1 MLPKGPAHE
10 NGADL
15 VGRHTQ
21 VECLSAVVQDLT
33 DGRGA
38 VLEVTGEPGIGKT
51 ALLGLLAEQAAGAGA
66 LVARAH
72 AARGAPQLGRFV
84 GEVLDAL
91 EVRDSPI
98 ARESGAGAG
107 AEVRGV
113 LGRWAAGRGGV
124 LVLDDVHLC
133 DEHSAR
139 LIAQLV
145 RSPPPGPFVLALA
158 HRPRQSSPVLREA
171 LEHGAETG
179 SVIRLA
185 PSSLDLRAISTFLDH
200 GGAHADTT
208 FRHAFSRSARDHA
221 YTEWSACPAPVT
233 DGRYAEQLHAAS
245 GGNPRMLRILVAA
258 RWDPDE
264 WPLSAGPDR
273 DGMFREAVPVVTEL
287 DSLTA
292 DAALSAQVAAVLG
305 DPFQPDDIA
314 AVSDLGLQRIL
325 EAFTELVAADLIR
338 PLPCG
343 GGYAFRHPVL
353 GHVALEHASPSL
365 RANAHRRAL
374 DLLTARGA
382 SALRRARQAEHLV
395 GSGSVEA
402 RRVLVEGAAEAMAKS
417 PAVAA
422 RWLRLA
428 LDHLPAGGGISALRV
443 RLVLDCCR
451 ALSAVGRLREAR
463 SLVHDLLQH
472 QSDLPEDLR
481 LSAYA
486 VCGELERL
494 LGRHQEAEAVVRT
507 ALELVPRPLPVPLSA
522 PVAELITAYGR
533 VELFRGAYGVARDVV
548 REAVEAA
555 GAVGP
560 AVPYLRVLGA
570 LGDTQLG
577 LLPEAVAEVT
587 ECARIVDAL
596 PDAAAVTMPDVLAM
610 LGCAELFQE
619 RFHDAYRHLERGL
632 QATTGATRR
641 FIRINQL
648 VALCHLD
655 QTTGRLESLCRRAGE
670 AELLARMT
678 GADEAAGIA
687 MILRATGML
696 WTRPRRDTDRLLELA
711 GEGLSLALRKRG
723 WRAAVAVGLRAQA
736 QFLGGD
742 PAGCLRTLVEEGG
755 PRLQRLL
762 RAWQPSLLALASVA
776 ALRCGDIDAAR
787 DWARTGE
794 AVAERLGLP
803 LQQQHVRRAR
813 ATLHA
818 AEGEHHLAAE
828 LFHETAESFRRAGLP
843 VEHAWTLVTG
853 APSVRAAH
861 GTRQALEWLDT
872 AGKAARTCGAQRI
885 REEAA
890 RVRILLPASRAAA
903 GTTVVAAQDTGVP
916 ATIDL
921 LTEREREIAEL
932 AAGGKRTKDI
942 AEQLFVS
949 TRTVE
954 THLGRIYRKLD
965 IPSRAALPRALGRV
979 VHRPTG

>member
-1 MLPKGPAHE
+1 MPPKDRAHE
-10 NGADL
+10 NGAVL

-21 VECLSAVVQDLT
+21 IECLSAVVQDLT

-51 ALLGLLAEQAAGAGA
+51 VLLGLLAERAAEAGA

-72 AARGAPQLGRFV
+72 AAIGTTQPGQVIR
-84 GEVLDAL
+84 EVLDAL

-98 ARESGAGAG
+98 ARELGAGAD
-107 AEVRGV
+107 AEVRSI
-113 LGRWAAGRGGV
+113 LGRWASRRGGV
-124 LVLDDVHLC
+124 LVLDNVHLY
-133 DEHSAR
+133 DEQSTR

-145 RSPPPGPFVLALA
+145 RTPPPGPFVLALA
-158 HRPRQSSPVLREA
+158 HRPRQSGPVLREV
-171 LEHGAETG
+171 LEHGVEIG

-185 PSSLDLRAISTFLDH
+185 PSSLDLRAISTLLGN
-200 GGAHADTT
+200 GGSHTDTSP
-208 FRHAFSRSARDHA
+208 HAFRSSAGDHA
-221 YTEWSACPAPVT
+221 YTVWRASTAPVVDDT
-233 DGRYAEQLHAAS
+233 YAEQLHAAS

-273 DGMFREAVPVVTEL
+273 DGMLREAGSVVTEL

-292 DAALSAQVAAVLG
+292 DGVLSVQAAAVLG
-305 DPFQPDDIA
+305 DPFLPDEVA
-314 AVSDLGLQRIL
+314 AVSDLGLERTL
-325 EAFTELVAADLIR
+325 SAFTELVEADLIR
-338 PLPCG
+338 PLSWG
-343 GGYAFRHPVL
+343 GGYVFRHPVL

-365 RANAHRRAL
+365 RVNAHRRAL
-374 DLLTARGA
+374 DLLTTRGA

-395 GSGSVEA
+395 GAGGAEA
-402 RRVLVEGAAEAMAKS
+402 RQVLVEGAAEAMPKS
-417 PAVAA
+417 PAAAA

-428 LDHLPAGGGISALRV
+428 LDHLPAGERISAPRV
-443 RLVLDCCR
+443 VLVLDHCR
-451 ALSAVGRLREAR
+451 ALSAVGRLQEAR
-463 SLVHDLLQH
+463 SLVHDLLRH
-472 QSDLPEDLR
+472 QSDLSEDLR

-494 LGRHQEAEAVVRT
+494 LGRHQEADAVVRT
-507 ALELVPRPLPVPLSA
+507 ALDLVPRPLPVPLPA
-522 PVAELITAYGR
+522 PAAELITAYGR
-533 VELFRGAYGVARDVV
+533 VQLFRGAYGEARDVV
-548 REAVEAA
+548 REAAEAA
-555 GAVGP
+555 RAVGP
-560 AVPYLRVLGA
+560 AVPYLRALGA

-596 PDAAAVTMPDVLAM
+596 PDASAVTMPDVLAM

-641 FIRINQL
+641 LIRINQL

-655 QTTGRLESLCRRAGE
+655 ELTGRLESLCRRAGE
-670 AELLARMT
+670 AELLARMS

-687 MILRATGML
+687 MILRATGLL
-696 WTRPRRDTDRLLELA
+696 WTRPRRDTGRLLELA
-711 GEGLSLALRKRG
+711 GDGLSLALRKRG
-723 WRAAVAVGLRAQA
+723 WRAAVAVGLRAHA
-736 QFLGGD
+736 QFIGGD
-742 PAGCLRTLVEEGG
+742 AAGCLRTLVEEGG

-762 RAWQPSLLALASVA
+762 RAWQPALLALACDA

-787 DWARTGE
+787 DWARAGE
-794 AVAERLGLP
+794 VVAEQLGLP

-813 ATLHA
+813 AAIHA
-818 AEGEHHLAAE
+818 AEGEHRLAAE
-828 LFHETAESFRRAGLP
+828 LFHEAAESFRRAGLP

-853 APSVRAAH
+853 APSVHAAH
-861 GTRQALEWLDT
+861 GTQEALEWLDM
-872 AGKAARTCGAQRI
+872 AGQAARACGAQRI

-890 RVRILLPASRAAA
+890 RVRTLLPASFAANGAAVAAA
-903 GTTVVAAQDTGVP
+903 HDASARATVV
-916 ATIDL
+916 L

-932 AAGGKRTKDI
+932 AAGGKRTKEI
-942 AEQLFVS
+942 AEQLFLS

-965 IPSRAALPRALGRV
+965 ISSRAALPHALGRV
-979 VHRPTG
+979 VHRPTV